1 MYLLVD
7 YTRETE
13 KKWQTYWKGKR
24 INQFDFKDKSRPI
37 YTIDTPPPFTS
48 GTLHMG
54 HVLNY
59 TLIDF
64 IARYKR
70 MSGFNVFYPQGWDTQ
85 GFPTEKAVEKKYGSK
100 LTRKEFY
107 DKCVKTATGNIE
119 KMKEQMLSLGC
130 SFDER
135 YEYVTMSEDYRAKVQ
150 LSLLMMY
157 DKGMIYRGR
166 HPVEWCTKCR
176 SAIAHAETEE
186 INEEGLLVHLLFKSE
201 SGKEITIATT
211 RPELLHACVAV
222 AVNPED
228 KRYSKLIGKSVVTPL
243 FKKSVKVIAD
253 AKVEMSF
260 GTGAE
265 MVCTFGDKLD
275 VEMYYRNS
283 LNYIESIGED
293 GRLRNSGIFDGL
305 KIAEARTAIIGELE
319 KSGAIVKKEKMSH
332 AVKVH
337 DRCGTPIEFIFSM
350 QWFIKLKEYKDRIK
364 ALGNEIKWVPEFT
377 KTYLDD
383 WANFIEWD
391 WVISRNRIFGT
402 PIPFWYCESCGAISA
417 PERKDLPVDPS
428 ISDMKMV
435 CKKCKSPM
443 TGESATCDVWI
454 DSSITP
460 LVISGWPDNKALM
473 SATYPITIRSLG
485 AGIIR
490 TWAFYTIFRC
500 WALTD
505 NKPIECMVVNGNIL
519 AQDGTKMSKSKN
531 NGIAP
536 EDLLKDNTVDTVR
549 LWAALSGAIGKDR
562 PFNYKDVSYAKSS
575 IHKMFNSAA
584 FVKSVVD
591 EVKPK
596 SEPNESLGIFD
607 LWILSR
613 LNSVIKKVTESYEA
627 FNFYEVTNTLLNFYW
642 HEFCDYY
649 IESVKH
655 RVYAEKGVDDG
666 SKEAAGFVL
675 NHVLDSVLLMLAP
688 LIPHVAEEIN
698 STFSKKSVFTRKFPE
713 YTERNAPT
721 DYVINGL
728 VFKSAIVD
736 NDYEEVGALLNA
748 IVADVRKY
756 KASNRIALNK
766 EVTSIDIKVPETYYK
781 AVEYARPEISGICK
795 SQKVSVSKGAYSV
808 NVIV

>member
-1 MYLLVD
+1 MVN

-13 KKWQTYWKGKR
+13 KKWQAYWKGKKMHL
-24 INQFDFKDKSRPI
+24 FDRDDTSRPI

-48 GTLHMG
+48 GMLHMG
-54 HVLNY
+54 HVWNY

-85 GFPTEKAVEKKYGSK
+85 GFPTEKTVEKRYGSK

-107 DKCVKTATGNIE
+107 DRCVETATDNME
-119 KMKEQMLSLGC
+119 KMREQMLALGC

-135 YEYVTMSEDYRAKVQ
+135 YEYVTMSKEYRAKVQ
-150 LSLLMMY
+150 LSLLMMHE
-157 DKGMIYRGR
+157 KGMLYRGR

-186 INEEGLLVHLLFKSE
+186 INEDGTLVHLRFG
-201 SGKEITIATT
+201 SGSDRGITIATT

-222 AVNPED
+222 AVNPDD
-228 KRYSKLIGKSVVTPL
+228 KRYSKYIGKSLTTPL
-243 FKKSVKVIAD
+243 FKKEIKVIAD
-253 AKVEMSF
+253 AKVDMAF

-275 VEMYYRNS
+275 IEMYYRNS
-283 LNYIESIGED
+283 LNYIESIGDD
-293 GRLRNSGIFDGL
+293 GKVRNSGMLDGL
-305 KIAEARTAIIGELE
+305 KVRDARAKAIEELE
-319 KSGAIVKKEKMSH
+319 KIGAVAKQEKTSR

-350 QWFIKLKEYKDRIK
+350 QWFIKLKDYKERIK
-364 ALGNEIKWVPEFT
+364 ALGNETEWIPDFT
-377 KTYLDD
+377 KVYLDD
-383 WANFIEWD
+383 WASFIEWD

-402 PIPFWYCESCGAISA
+402 PIPFWYCENCGAIHA
-417 PERKDLPVDPS
+417 PKRESLPVDPS
-428 ISDMKMV
+428 ASADSV
-435 CKKCKSPM
+435 SCTKCGSPM
-443 TGESATCDVWI
+443 TGESATCDVWV

-460 LVISGWPDNKALM
+460 LVISGWPDDKELFR
-473 SATYPITIRSLG
+473 ATYPSTIRSLG
-485 AGIIR
+485 VGIIR

-505 NKPIECMVVNGNIL
+505 NKPIERMIVNGNIL

-536 EDLLKDNTVDTVR
+536 DDLLKEHTVDTVR

-562 PFNYKDVSYAKSS
+562 PFSYKDLNYAKSF
-575 IHKMFNSAA
+575 IYKMFNSAE
-584 FVKSVVD
+584 FVKTVVN
-591 EVKPK
+591 EANPR
-596 SEPNESLGIFD
+596 SEPHESLGVFD
-607 LWILSR
+607 LWALSR
-613 LNSVIKKVTESYEA
+613 LNSVTKKVIDAYDS
-627 FNFYEVTNTLLNFYW
+627 FNFYEAANTLLNFYW

-655 RVYAEKGVDDG
+655 RVYAGNKESG
-666 SKEAAGFVL
+666 SVRAAAFVL
-675 NHVLDSVLLMLAP
+675 HHVLDTVLVMLAP
-688 LIPHVAEEIN
+688 LMPHVAEEVN
-698 STFSKKSVFTRKFPE
+698 SIFNDKSIFARKFPI
-713 YTERNAPT
+713 YKERSAPT

-728 VFKSAIVD
+728 VFKSAIID
-736 NDYEEVGALLNA
+736 NDYEEVGTLLNA
-748 IVADVRKY
+748 IVADVRKF

-781 AVEYARPEISGICK
+781 AVGYAKSEISGICK
-795 SQKVSVSKGAYSV
+795 SQKVNVSEGEYSV
-808 NVIV
+808 NVTV